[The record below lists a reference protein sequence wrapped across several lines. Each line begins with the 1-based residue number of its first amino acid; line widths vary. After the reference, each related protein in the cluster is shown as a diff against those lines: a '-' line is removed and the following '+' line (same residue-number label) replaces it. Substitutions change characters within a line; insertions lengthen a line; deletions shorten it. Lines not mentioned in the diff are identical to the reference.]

1 MSQTSG
7 FTVYEVSAFRSSSR
21 RFSRPIVTHATSQ
34 CYGALD
40 KICQYL
46 CLVMMPDTIF
56 HSSLLLTFSILT
68 ESAPVCIE
76 LLGPIRWT
84 AKRSAGDAGHNE
96 DPWVPLKNR
105 YTVAKTNLETQQFHK
120 PKDEGHC

>member
-96 DPWVPLKNR
+96 DPWVP
-105 YTVAKTNLETQQFHK
+105 
-120 PKDEGHC
+120 